1 MPKNNL
7 KITIEKAS
15 AEFADA
21 IIKAVKGASLQ
32 ELMEIQK
39 TTTAAKKR
47 GKKPGRKKQG
57 PKPKKKTA
65 RKKPGPKT
73 KKKTARKKPGPKPG
87 KKTAAKPKKKA
98 VKKTKRLS
106 PAQKAGVQN
115 KIHAYLKKNP
125 MSSRGKV
132 AKAMRMP
139 TGKIGL
145 YLRELKKAGKV
156 KSNGQKA
163 ATKYS
168 VMGK

>member
-7 KITIEKAS
+7 KTTIEKAS
-15 AEFADA
+15 KEFADA
-21 IIKAVKGASLQ
+21 IIKAVKESSLQ

-47 GKKPGRKKQG
+47 GKKPGRKKPG
-57 PKPKKKTA
+57 LKP
-65 RKKPGPKT
+65 R
-73 KKKTARKKPGPKPG
+73 KKTARKKPGPKPR

-125 MSSRGKV
+125 GSSRGKV
-132 AKAMRMP
+132 AKAMKMP
-139 TGKIGL
+139 TAKTGL
-145 YLRELKKAGKV
+145 YLRELKKAGKI
-156 KSNGQKA
+156 KSKGKA
-163 ATKYS
+163 AATTYS
-168 VMGK
+168 AG

>member
-1 MPKNNL
+1 MQKNNL

-47 GKKPGRKKQG
+47 GKKPGRKKPG
-57 PKPKKKTA
+57 

-98 VKKTKRLS
+98 AKKASRLS
-106 PAQKAGVQN
+106 PAQKAGVKN

-125 MSSRGKV
+125 GSSRGKV
-132 AKAMRMP
+132 AKAMKMP
-139 TGKIGL
+139 TAKTGL
-145 YLRELKKAGKV
+145 YLRELKKAGKI
-156 KSNGQKA
+156 KSKGKAA

-168 VMGK
+168 A